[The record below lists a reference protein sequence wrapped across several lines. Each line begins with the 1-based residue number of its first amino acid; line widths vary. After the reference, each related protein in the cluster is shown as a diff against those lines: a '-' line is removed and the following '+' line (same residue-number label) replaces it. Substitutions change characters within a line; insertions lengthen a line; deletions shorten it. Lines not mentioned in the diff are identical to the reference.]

1 MMGTKNFKI
10 DSEIADLIEVKVGTR
25 HLEIDILLL
34 HRTII
39 LVLQVATLTSIIFA
53 ISKSILKI
61 LVTIMCKFPE
71 FFKTDK
77 IPKNK
82 VDPILWDTL
91 YLDYSLEFCVPYLY
105 YSCDCSRT
113 SLCWDVLASRYKP
126 SDCLLVQSMH
136 IPVLAR
142 YISSIHRI

>member
-1 MMGTKNFKI
+1 MIGITILKI
-10 DSEIADLIEVKVGTR
+10 DSEIAEIFEVKDGTR
-25 HLEIDILLL
+25 HLEINILLL
-34 HRTII
+34 HRSRKII
-39 LVLQVATLTSIIFA
+39 LLLQVATLTSIIFA

-61 LVTIMCKFPE
+61 LVPIMCKFPD

-77 IPKNK
+77 IPKKQSGSNI
-82 VDPILWDTL
+82 V